1 MEHVILIL
9 LMKISEVFYHHPI
22 QPIPHFMVVS
32 VERLIE
38 HLIYFISIT
47 PEILIK
53 QILVSYHFLS

>member
-9 LMKISEVFYHHPI
+9 LMKISKVFYHHPI

>member
-1 MEHVILIL
+1 MEHVISIL
-9 LMKISEVFYHHPI
+9 LMKISKVFYHHPI

>member
-9 LMKISEVFYHHPI
+9 LMKISKVFYHHPI
-22 QPIPHFMVVS
+22 QPIPHVMVVS

>member
-9 LMKISEVFYHHPI
+9 LMKISKVFYHHQI